1 LFQSILESQLLT
13 QRNVSIAS
21 YITGTNPIEL
31 HSFEEILAT
40 ATMKNL
46 DTGEQKPLSEF
57 VKELP
62 KVCFMYGGRFWCV
75 RTTSIRDSDVLHIRL
90 ERQ

>member
-1 LFQSILESQLLT
+1 
-13 QRNVSIAS
+13 VSIGFYITVSVAS

-46 DTGEQKPLSEF
+46 DTGEQKPLSEY

-62 KVCFMYGGRFWCV
+62 KVRSFVW
-75 RTTSIRDSDVLHIRL
+75 
-90 ERQ
+90 